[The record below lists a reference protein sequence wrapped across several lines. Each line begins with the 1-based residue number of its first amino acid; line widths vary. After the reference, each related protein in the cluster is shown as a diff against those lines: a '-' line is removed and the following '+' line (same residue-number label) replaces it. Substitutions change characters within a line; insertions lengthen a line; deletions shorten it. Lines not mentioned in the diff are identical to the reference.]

1 MKKFDVIIIGGG
13 HNGLVAACVL
23 SKKGNKVLVIEK
35 NEKLGGLA
43 NYSEYLS
50 NISQEVLKELNITV
64 EKNTSDNFVSALSE
78 DLNHTVLQINGSK
91 NVQFLQTSASDSDQK
106 SFINLIN
113 KYDLFART
121 LRSFMFKKPPRV
133 KSGSRSDIW
142 QLFTMGF
149 KVRLLG
155 KKNMRE
161 LLRVIG
167 LNIADDLEDNIESDC
182 LKGLISNEAV
192 IGTNL
197 GARSPGSILNL
208 LYNQATNNSLFRI
221 NKFNTNSFLKS
232 IEDICKKNNVEI
244 QTDKKVEKI
253 NISNQSVN
261 SVLLNTGEQI
271 ETSAIISN
279 SDPKTTYLELV
290 GASNLD
296 TDFIRRTNN
305 YRTRGTVAKVNIE
318 FKNDIKIKN
327 LESKYLSGKFVYAP
341 NIKYIE
347 HAFNANKYNK
357 LTSNPCLEFYINKNK
372 ISANVYF
379 IPYLKK
385 SSHDKEQI
393 LKNVKLILDKFIEEN
408 QILSSLIETPNDIES
423 KYNIS
428 GGHWSH
434 GDMEIDQLLMM
445 RPFYGSSQYST
456 PINGL
461 YLCSAGT
468 HPGGGITGI
477 NGVNAAKQLL
487 KDKGNG

>member
-232 IEDICKKNNVEI
+232 IEDICKSPGLTGAVRNNGGGYYNHCLFWSI
-244 QTDKKVEKI
+244 
-253 NISNQSVN
+253 
-261 SVLLNTGEQI
+261 LNPQGGGNPTGQI
-271 ETSAIISN
+271 AEA
-279 SDPKTTYLELV
+279 
-290 GASNLD
+290 
-296 TDFIRRTNN
+296 
-305 YRTRGTVAKVNIE
+305 
-318 FKNDIKIKN
+318 
-327 LESKYLSGKFVYAP
+327 
-341 NIKYIE
+341 
-347 HAFNANKYNK
+347 
-357 LTSNPCLEFYINKNK
+357 INKHFDSFENFK
-372 ISANVYF
+372 
-379 IPYLKK
+379 
-385 SSHDKEQI
+385 
-393 LKNVKLILDKFIEEN
+393 DKF
-408 QILSSLIETPNDIES
+408 SSAAAS
-423 KYNIS
+423 QFGS
-428 GGHWSH
+428 GWAW
-434 GDMEIDQLLMM
+434 
-445 RPFYGSSQYST
+445 
-456 PINGL
+456 
-461 YLCSAGT
+461 LCAQ
-468 HPGGGITGI
+468 
-477 NGVNAAKQLL
+477 NA
-487 KDKGNG
+487 